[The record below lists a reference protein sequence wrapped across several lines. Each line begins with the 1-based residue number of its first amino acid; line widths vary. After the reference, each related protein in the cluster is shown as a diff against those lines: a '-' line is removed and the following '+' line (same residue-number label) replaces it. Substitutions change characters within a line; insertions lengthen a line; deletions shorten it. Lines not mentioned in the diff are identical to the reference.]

1 MKGYLRALFEGE
13 SRTAIRF
20 RYALFVFDILTIFFL
35 VLTSFLPRAPL
46 VEGLDAIIGLVI
58 LLEVA
63 ARTWISRNR
72 WRDLMHPYGLADII
86 VVVSLL
92 APLVGEGLAF
102 LRVARVF
109 RIFRSYQTLRRL
121 RRDFAF
127 FRSNE
132 QTITAAVNLAIF
144 IFVMTALVYETQY
157 RVNEKIT
164 NYIDALYFTVTTL
177 TTTGYGDITLTGPS
191 GRLIA
196 VMIMICGIS
205 LFVRLVQ
212 VVIRPLKVDH
222 KCPSCGLKR
231 HDYDAVHCKACGTIL
246 NIEDDGSV

>member
-212 VVIRPLKVDH
+212 VVIRPLKVNH

>member
-20 RYALFVFDILTIFFL
+20 RYALFGFDILTIFFL
-35 VLTSFLPRAPL
+35 VLTSFLPRAPF

-86 VVVSLL
+86 VVASLL